1 MTENDFCWKS
11 VFSVE
16 SEIEYDEYAYGRKA
30 VEYSN
35 AYEYIPNEERPEL
48 NDEYIEKRCIF
59 GEKAGKIPRSDF
71 IRIRSALDHAMINN
85 THAAFAKFITENLT
99 RLNHKEHF
107 LNATREYPK
116 PDPGKL
122 IQPRYWH
129 SPVNSNDKQIYYSK
143 NAIKKWRGYE
153 DDIPPRSVIVQ
164 MCLLWGTDHEEAD
177 HILRS
182 AGYAALSPVVLRD
195 LIYMYH
201 LDHKDMQIGNPV
213 WILKDQLDHF
223 DVEDINDDTNSFG
236 EVGNVNDGICK
247 LNEHIAKAHYIYEKA
262 KKGSLQNIIRDIFVD
277 SPVLYP
283 EMAFPQLTSI
293 NRCACSSLSSYQ
305 KNIFDTDIAIY
316 ADEKDTRGKS
326 DRIIVEGASS
336 KWYELKKRD
345 ADKVKTSEKL
355 SILNT
360 ILKLNSV
367 FWEECY
373 LDGNVKQSSGKRSE
387 AGKILYGRDNGKENV
402 GVSKLELVRYMIA
415 AGQEQ
420 NLGSYLVSAG
430 FWRKDHMLSFIQ
442 GNDIAPEEMDEL
454 DLLDYILIYA
464 WGFRERIIQGNS
476 NINSLDDKTR
486 KEQFPFIKLLM
497 AIARDIQILICSL
510 HDKSIDDSSRNA
522 AKKIDMLGDY
532 IPYQIH
538 LQRTKKDD
546 GRVVMDTSCSDWIA
560 DYEWYIDLEKGT
572 LG

>member
-16 SEIEYDEYAYGRKA
+16 SEIEYDEYAYGRRA
-30 VEYSN
+30 VEGENTYD
-35 AYEYIPNEERPEL
+35 YITKEERPEL
-48 NDEYIEKRCIF
+48 NDEYVARRCIF
-59 GEKAGKIPRSDF
+59 GKKAGKISRSDF
-71 IRIRSALDHAMINN
+71 SRIRSALDHAMINN
-85 THAAFAKFITENLT
+85 THTAFARFITENLT

-107 LNATREYPK
+107 LNVTRAYSK
-116 PDPGKL
+116 PDSEKL
-122 IQPRYWH
+122 IQPRYWQ
-129 SPVNSNDKQIYYSK
+129 SPVVPKDKQIYYSK
-143 NAIKKWRGYE
+143 NAIKKWCGYE

-182 AGYAALSPVVLRD
+182 SGYAALSPVVLRD
-195 LIYMYH
+195 LIYMYY
-201 LDHKDMQIGNPV
+201 LDHQDLQKNELIWEV
-213 WILKDQLDHF
+213 KKQLDHF
-223 DVEDINDDTNSFG
+223 DLTNRNYDTNPFD
-236 EVGNVNDGICK
+236 VGGSVNDHICE
-247 LNEHIAKAHYIYEKA
+247 LSEHIAKAHYIYERA
-262 KKGSLQNIIRDIFVD
+262 KEGPLQNVIRDILGD
-277 SPVLYP
+277 TPALYS
-283 EMAFPQLTSI
+283 EMAFPQLASI
-293 NRCACSSLSSYQ
+293 NRCACNSLSSYQ

-326 DRIIVEGASS
+326 DRILVEGASS

-345 ADKVKTSEKL
+345 ANNVKISEKL

-360 ILKLNSV
+360 ILKFNSV

-373 LDGNVKQSSGKRSE
+373 LDGNIKQSSGKRSE

-420 NLGSYLVSAG
+420 NLGNYLVSSG
-430 FWRKDHMLSFIQ
+430 FWRKNHMLSFIQ
-442 GNDIAPEEMDEL
+442 GNDIALDEMDEL

-464 WGFRERIIQGNS
+464 WGFRENIIKKNS
-476 NINSLDDKTR
+476 NVNSLDEKTR
-486 KEQFPFIKLLM
+486 KVQFPFIKLLM
-497 AIARDIQILICSL
+497 AIARDIQILICSA
-510 HDKSIDDSSRNA
+510 HEKTVDESSRNA
-522 AKKIDMLGDY
+522 AKKIDILGNY
-532 IPYQIH
+532 IPFQIH
-538 LQRTKKDD
+538 LQRTKKDG
-546 GRVVMDTSCSDWIA
+546 GRVVMDTLCADWIA